1 MMRTRIHI
9 ILLSVFIGSLV
20 LHGCKKWDDHNAITD
35 PALTRDLYQ
44 QIKEN
49 SSLGKFAELLAK
61 SGYDKVL
68 SSSRTYTVYAPTNAA
83 LASLD
88 AAIINDSA
96 RLAKFIGN
104 HIASQTYFTTDPAAK
119 RIEMLNG
126 KFHNIQGKTIEDAAI
141 TTADDYARNGV
152 VQVIDKM
159 LPVLDNAWESMKAN
173 AAIPAAQ
180 KAYLLSLFQ
189 NVFDASHAV
198 QIGVNPVTGEP
209 VYQQGTY
216 SIQTNLFWRNVYD
229 LRNENQQ
236 YTFFVLT
243 DAAWNT
249 EVNKFKP
256 FLATG
261 SVDSTT
267 RLTSWEVVKDL
278 AVEGL
283 YLPNSIPDTL
293 VSRYGVKIPVN
304 RNAIVQTIRTSNGI
318 IYVMNQ
324 MDVQPK
330 DKIKGYQIEGEY
342 YRTTSADRRG
352 NTYFRD
358 RFNPVTGKDFRDI
371 LVFGH
376 GVALFNIN
384 YRISN
389 VYSMKYKAYW
399 VAVNDFQTASFNQKL
414 AIGSPTSATFAY
426 TAVPSNNYNEVYIGE
441 FTLATYQNFLDLYL
455 VAANSTTTAVNPL
468 VCDYIKLVPS
478 F

>member
-20 LHGCKKWDDHNAITD
+20 LPGCKKWDDHNAITD

-209 VYQQGTY
+209 VYQPGTD

-249 EVNKFKP
+249 EVTKFKP

-330 DKIKGYQIEGEY
+330 DKIKGFQIEGEY

>member
-9 ILLSVFIGSLV
+9 ILLTVFIGSLIFQS
-20 LHGCKKWDDHNAITD
+20 CKKWDDHNAITD

-44 QIKEN
+44 QIQEN
-49 SSLGKFAELLAK
+49 SSLSKFAELLAK

-68 SSSRTYTVYAPTNAA
+68 ASSKTFTVYAPTNAA
-83 LASLD
+83 LANLD

-96 RLAKFIGN
+96 RLAKFIGS
-104 HIASQTYFTTDPAAK
+104 HIASQSYFTTDPAAK

-159 LPVLDNAWESMKAN
+159 LPVLDNAWETMKAN
-173 AAIPAAQ
+173 AVIPAAQ

-209 VYQQGTY
+209 VYQPGTD
-216 SIQTNLFWRNVYD
+216 SVQTNLFWRNVYD
-229 LRNENQQ
+229 LREENKQ

-249 EVNKFKP
+249 EVTKFKP

-267 RLTSWEVVKDL
+267 RLSSWEVVKDF

-330 DKIKGYQIEGEY
+330 DKIKGFQIEGEY

-358 RFNPVTGKDFRDI
+358 RFNPVTGRDFRDI

-376 GVALFNIN
+376 GIALFNIN

-414 AIGSPTSATFAY
+414 AIGSPTAATFAY
-426 TAVPSNNYNEVYIGE
+426 TAVPANNYNEVYIGE
-441 FTLATYQNFLDLYL
+441 FTQANYQSFLDLYL

>member
-1 MMRTRIHI
+1 M
-9 ILLSVFIGSLV
+9 
-20 LHGCKKWDDHNAITD
+20 
-35 PALTRDLYQ
+35 
-44 QIKEN
+44 
-49 SSLGKFAELLAK
+49 
-61 SGYDKVL
+61 
-68 SSSRTYTVYAPTNAA
+68 
-83 LASLD
+83 
-88 AAIINDSA
+88 
-96 RLAKFIGN
+96 
-104 HIASQTYFTTDPAAK
+104 
-119 RIEMLNG
+119 
-126 KFHNIQGKTIEDAAI
+126 
-141 TTADDYARNGV
+141 
-152 VQVIDKM
+152 
-159 LPVLDNAWESMKAN
+159 
-173 AAIPAAQ
+173 
-180 KAYLLSLFQ
+180 
-189 NVFDASHAV
+189 
-198 QIGVNPVTGEP
+198 
-209 VYQQGTY
+209 
-216 SIQTNLFWRNVYD
+216 
-229 LRNENQQ
+229 
-236 YTFFVLT
+236 LT

-330 DKIKGYQIEGEY
+330 DKIKGFQIEGEY

-426 TAVPSNNYNEVYIGE
+426 TVVPSNNYNEVYIGE